1 MSNIYQPP
9 QEVDFNELK
18 KYIETNKTKEAIEG
32 IIAASLSCK
41 DRDGL
46 HYFIG
51 DVLKNCQNN
60 FIKNACIKAC
70 GHMVRI
76 DGYINDDIIS
86 YINNLNNDVLYSGAI
101 SDFQDDVEI
110 YLKQRYES

>member
-1 MSNIYQPP
+1 MSNIYQTP

-18 KYIETNKTKEAIEG
+18 KYIETNKAKKAIEG

-70 GHMVRI
+70 GHM
-76 DGYINDDIIS
+76 
-86 YINNLNNDVLYSGAI
+86 
-101 SDFQDDVEI
+101 
-110 YLKQRYES
+110 